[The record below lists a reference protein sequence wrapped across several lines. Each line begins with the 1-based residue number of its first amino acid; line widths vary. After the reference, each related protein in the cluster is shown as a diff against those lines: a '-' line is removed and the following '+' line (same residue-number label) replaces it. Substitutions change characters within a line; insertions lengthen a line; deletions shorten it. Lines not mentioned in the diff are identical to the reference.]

1 MPITSSPEP
10 QASAAWWEDFLEIF
24 VAPSKVFARR
34 EKSNFLLPLLVLT
47 VLLTVVFL
55 GTQGAIQ
62 PAYQADGARRIAAT
76 LEANPQLTA
85 EALEGGA
92 RTMERLLPIIV
103 FVATPTT
110 ILLTGLILWVAG
122 KFVGAKQA
130 LGAAMVVATFANFPK
145 LIQSL
150 VYGIQGLVLPV
161 ESLTGM
167 SRLSVG
173 PARFLDPAT
182 ASPLTLG
189 LAMRADVFII
199 WVTVLLAIGLKVTGR
214 VTMAAAAAA
223 AGMVYVV
230 GALPTILGALRAG

>member
-1 MPITSSPEP
+1 MTSSPEP
-10 QASAAWWEDFLEIF
+10 QASSSWWEDFLEIF

-34 EKSNFLLPLLVLT
+34 EKSNFLLPLVVLT

-62 PAYQADGARRIAAT
+62 PAYQADGARRIAAM

-85 EALEGGA
+85 EALESGA
-92 RTMERLLPIIV
+92 RTMERFAPVIV
-103 FVATPTT
+103 FVAIPVTV
-110 ILLTGLILWVAG
+110 LLTGLLLWIAG

-161 ESLTGM
+161 ESLDSM
-167 SRLSVG
+167 SRLSAG
-173 PARFLDPAT
+173 PARFLDPNL
-182 ASPLTLG
+182 ASPLTLA

-223 AGMVYVV
+223 AAMVYVV
-230 GALPTILGALRAG
+230 GAFPTILGALRAG